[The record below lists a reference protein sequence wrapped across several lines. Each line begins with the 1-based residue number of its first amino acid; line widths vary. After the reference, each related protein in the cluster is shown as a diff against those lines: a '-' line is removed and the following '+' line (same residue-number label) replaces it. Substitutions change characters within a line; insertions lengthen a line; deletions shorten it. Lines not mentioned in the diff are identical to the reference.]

1 MKTNKEDLV
10 ALFASRIAW
19 YNKEID
25 KPLIDKL
32 RQFGFIE
39 RSREIAQLSLEL
51 DILGQVLSDADKI
64 YKSCNSR
71 SLGFTIIG
79 NEVIKLDE

>member
-1 MKTNKEDLV
+1 MKTNNLDLV

-32 RQFGFIE
+32 RQFAFLE
-39 RSREIAQLSLEL
+39 RSREIAQLSLEFG
-51 DILGQVLSDADKI
+51 ILEQVLIDADKI
-64 YKSCNSR
+64 YKICR
-71 SLGFTIIG
+71 IKDLGFTIKG
-79 NEVIKLDE
+79 NLVVKLDE